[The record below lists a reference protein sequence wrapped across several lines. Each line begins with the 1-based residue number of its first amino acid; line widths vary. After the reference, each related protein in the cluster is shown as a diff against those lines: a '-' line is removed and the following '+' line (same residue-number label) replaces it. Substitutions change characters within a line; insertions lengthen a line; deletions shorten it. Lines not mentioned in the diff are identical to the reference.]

1 MVCCFSAAID
11 RALPTVCLICVFQLV
26 NDFMGAVDVYTNL
39 AAVHLM
45 FCKPVDVLVRDK
57 LGLGV
62 GASVSL
68 RYELF
73 PDQFPSF
80 GVEVGV
86 VDGEVYT
93 TCSK

>member
-1 MVCCFSAAID
+1 M
-11 RALPTVCLICVFQLV
+11 
-26 NDFMGAVDVYTNL
+26 MGGAVDVYTDL
-39 AAVHLM
+39 AAIHFM
-45 FCKPVDVLVRDK
+45 FCKPVDVVVRDK

-62 GASVSL
+62 RASVSL